1 MIQWINGPMNK
12 FLLTLVFALAFI
24 SATAQ
29 TQTPPRR
36 ITFARGATVARA
48 TGYLRGVRDEKWFVL
63 RARAHQH
70 MRVEIKGR
78 GATRGVLYF
87 PSGKQDGGPGGVI
100 FDGVIDENG
109 DYRIRVTESSMANA
123 WSGSFT
129 VTVEILPPGQLSGD
143 TINLDSYAGKY
154 PSELFRDVPSIK
166 ARLRGLLGKSYSAFF
181 ERMQVEMPIEKAE
194 NTIIVRGCKA
204 HQCTIEEA
212 ILAIDL
218 SDGQPYVAM
227 KFGRHFKTYAADR
240 SRIPGSLK
248 RAMAQ

>member
-1 MIQWINGPMNK
+1 MTK
-12 FLLTLVFALAFI
+12 FFLTLLFAGALL
-24 SATAQ
+24 SPSAQ
-29 TQTPPRR
+29 TQSAPRR

-63 RARAHQH
+63 RARANQH

-87 PSGKQDGGPGGVI
+87 PSGRQDGGPGGVI
-100 FDGVIDENG
+100 FDDVIDENG

-123 WSGSFT
+123 WRGSFT
-129 VTVEILPPGQLSGD
+129 VTVEILPPGQSSPAN
-143 TINLDSYAGKY
+143 INLQSYAGKY

-166 ARLRGLLGKSYSAFF
+166 TRLRDLLGKNYSAFF
-181 ERMQVEMPIEKAE
+181 ERMQVETPIEKDE
-194 NTIIVRGCKA
+194 NSIVMRGCKA
-204 HQCTIEEA
+204 HQCTIEDA

-218 SDGQPYVAM
+218 SDGRPYVAM
-227 KFGRHFKTYAADR
+227 KFGKEFKTYPNDP
-240 SRIPGSLK
+240 SRIPDSLK